1 MNKNRVVNISKYFFL
16 LLFLLF
22 FGSIMRIDAIQS
34 KLEAGILYNDLV
46 NLETEWKNSLSQ
58 LTYMTGISIND
69 TLLCHQVISRI
80 PEGFS
85 PATIL

>member
-46 NLETEWKNSLSQ
+46 NLETEWKNSLPQ

-69 TLLCHQVISRI
+69 TLFMPSSHLQD
-80 PEGFS
+80 
-85 PATIL
+85 T